1 MSYCSPGQPPL
12 CPEAPHAFQITPL
25 LPSLCLPSSLLHIS
39 VSRHATSLGHL
50 LPGHVDKIDPSKGRT
65 PPSSCLLQVPT
76 ASPRPCISSFS
87 THRSTMSRTHATA
100 SSIPVSDII
109 QRRGGQSPRPSTYPI
124 AMTPS
129 LVPLRCPPT
138 FFPSTCFLYGKF
150 LSQLPPSFLYFF
162 NLLTDGTPFAGT
174 DKLGV
179 RPSLVN
185 RQCHQLV
192 HTSTP
197 FYPQASYVYVHFLY
211 SRLTHLQS
219 NLFFSFCFFRIPLRG
234 RLSGMSVCGGTASK
248 HIILHG
254 TRDGPGTLLTG
265 RPKMIKTEVSEVCVC
280 DIRGLLGLMIA
291 ITTCT

>member
-12 CPEAPHAFQITPL
+12 CPEAPHAFQITLL

-138 FFPSTCFLYGKF
+138 FFPSTCFLYGRF

-162 NLLTDGTPFAGT
+162 QPTHRWNSFRRYRQAWCQAFA
-174 DKLGV
+174 
-179 RPSLVN
+179 R
-185 RQCHQLV
+185 
-192 HTSTP
+192 
-197 FYPQASYVYVHFLY
+197 
-211 SRLTHLQS
+211 
-219 NLFFSFCFFRIPLRG
+219 
-234 RLSGMSVCGGTASK
+234 
-248 HIILHG
+248 
-254 TRDGPGTLLTG
+254 
-265 RPKMIKTEVSEVCVC
+265 
-280 DIRGLLGLMIA
+280 
-291 ITTCT
+291 